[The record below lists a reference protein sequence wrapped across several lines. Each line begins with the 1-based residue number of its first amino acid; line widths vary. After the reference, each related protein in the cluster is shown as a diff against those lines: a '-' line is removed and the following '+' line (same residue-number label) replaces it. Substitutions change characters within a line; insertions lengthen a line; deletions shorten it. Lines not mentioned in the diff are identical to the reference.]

1 MTSTFHNEIEA
12 RMTSGD
18 DGNVSGSGNLKFPF
32 FDMEDQANTS
42 RSYIV
47 EKQSLTGDSLL
58 SPSPSIKRSQNSIET
73 TSSIAETKWESE
85 ISPIAKTTDSDCSG
99 EILDISS
106 SSYPIGQELIQTS
119 DEDPGEDIDGML
131 SELKDIIQD
140 SRQQRKFRSRIS
152 SIDASSIQSESEFQV
167 EKLTAQPTPPPKS
180 KAIQETKESESKA
193 QTIEVSS
200 LHVCMSFWKMSVTN
214 ILF

>member
-1 MTSTFHNEIEA
+1 
-12 RMTSGD
+12 MTSGD

-85 ISPIAKTTDSDCSG
+85 ISPIAKTTGDCSG

-214 ILF
+214 ILFS